1 MINKVVLLGNLTRDP
16 EIRYGQQPN
25 PDGSQNIIARYTL
38 AVNRSRRK
46 DTEEQ
51 TDFISCVAFGRSAE
65 FAQKYLKKG
74 TRICVT
80 GRLQTGS
87 YVRQDGVRVYTTDVV
102 IENQEFAGR
111 RPDDS
116 TAQTQQPAQTQAP
129 VQAQPAPAPQY
140 AGAPQ
145 YAAAPQNAAPA
156 TPAPAATP
164 TTDQDGF
171 MTLPEEAE
179 EDLPFV

>member
-1 MINKVVLLGNLTRDP
+1 M
-16 EIRYGQQPN
+16 
-25 PDGSQNIIARYTL
+25 
-38 AVNRSRRK
+38 
-46 DTEEQ
+46 
-51 TDFISCVAFGRSAE
+51 
-65 FAQKYLKKG
+65 
-74 TRICVT
+74 
-80 GRLQTGS
+80 
-87 YVRQDGVRVYTTDVV
+87 YTTDVV

-116 TAQTQQPAQTQAP
+116 TAQTQAP

>member
-1 MINKVVLLGNLTRDP
+1 MINKVVLLGNLTKDP

-51 TDFISCVAFGRSAE
+51 TDFISCVSFGRSAE

-116 TAQTQQPAQTQAP
+116 TAQTQACSSAS
-129 VQAQPAPAPQY
+129 VCGSSAVCRS
-140 AGAPQ
+140 
-145 YAAAPQNAAPA
+145 A
-156 TPAPAATP
+156 TERSSGNTSSGSNSNNRPGWFHDPS
-164 TTDQDGF
+164 
-171 MTLPEEAE
+171 
-179 EDLPFV
+179 